1 MIEYCDGC
9 FSYQPED
16 WDVGIH
22 AHYECE
28 STDLDTPT
36 LVPWADLDLDP
47 ETWEELDDVISA
59 HEVVVHG
66 SIAVG
71 LGSLA
76 IVGADLAGVWIEID
90 EVYDIEPVDD
100 W

>member
-1 MIEYCDGC
+1 MIDSCSGT
-9 FSYQPED
+9 FRYQPSD
-16 WDVGIH
+16 WDVGID
-22 AHYECE
+22 AYYECE

-36 LVPWADLDLDP
+36 LVPWAELDLDLG
-47 ETWEELDDVISA
+47 TWEELADIISA

-76 IVGADLAGVWIEID
+76 IVGASLAGVWIEID
-90 EVYDIEPVDD
+90 EVDTIEPVDE